1 MFDISSN
8 RICALKLQY
17 IICDQEVVS
26 SLIFKYRTTKKGK
39 IVVCVYK
46 IKPRIQ
52 SIGPQAKKM
61 IHPNSSSNPLIS
73 GFS

>member
-39 IVVCVYK
+39 IAVCV
-46 IKPRIQ
+46 
-52 SIGPQAKKM
+52 
-61 IHPNSSSNPLIS
+61 SNQELKA
-73 GFS
+73 